1 MEKYEEIEKTITKRY
16 RKEIWNKFVKGITEF
31 EMIRRRR

>member
-1 MEKYEEIEKTITKRY
+1 MERYEEIEKTITKRY
-16 RKEIWNKFVKGITEF
+16 RKEIWNKFIKGITEF

>member
-1 MEKYEEIEKTITKRY
+1 MERYEEIEKTITKRY
-16 RKEIWNKFVKGITEF
+16 RKEIWNRFIKGITEY